1 MQKESP
7 MKTPQKALITALAAG
22 IVLLAVLAGT
32 LLLPRGHTVRES
44 ASVLDQMAEVVSA
57 HQEALAA
64 MMEAGDVSQA
74 LRLFAD
80 EGIALTYIPGDSGTM
95 AFQYAPYMG
104 FYDSPGDQPETVPGV
119 AAPWIRYFRAESGE
133 LLAHLRPEGQ
143 GYTWHEEW
151 EGDGGNSYYTEKLGD
166 HFWYYVL
173 LY

>member
-1 MQKESP
+1 
-7 MKTPQKALITALAAG
+7 MKAAQKALIAALAAG
-22 IVLLAVLAGT
+22 IVLLAVLAVLAGP
-32 LLLPRGHTVRES
+32 LLLLRGHTVRES
-44 ASVLDQMAEVVSA
+44 ATVHDQMAEVVSA

-64 MMEAGDVSQA
+64 MMVADDVSQA

-80 EGIALTYIPGDSGTM
+80 VGMVLSCIPGDSGVM
-95 AFQYAPYMG
+95 AFEYEPYMG
-104 FYDSPGDQPETVPGV
+104 FYYSPGDRPETVPGV

-133 LLAHLRPEGQ
+133 LLAHLQPEGQ
-143 GYTWHEEW
+143 GYAWHEEW